1 MINRAINTLMS
12 DGKCTVLQRHWCALI
27 WTCTANTHVG
37 IYLFFLFIG
46 FDLENVGLVSL
57 EMVTELGL
65 VVERTCF
72 RGFRSD
78 ETSLL
83 IFRSSSKAWMISLV
97 IIPSKL
103 PALIKGTSTYQTASM
118 RICHLLVTFYKCN
131 DTFSLR
137 GSFLSCS

>member
-27 WTCTANTHVG
+27 GTCTANTRVG
-37 IYLFFLFIG
+37 IFIHSFIYLFIG
-46 FDLENVGLVSL
+46 FDLENVGFASM

-72 RGFRSD
+72 RGFRSN

-83 IFRSSSKAWMISLV
+83 IF
-97 IIPSKL
+97 
-103 PALIKGTSTYQTASM
+103 
-118 RICHLLVTFYKCN
+118 
-131 DTFSLR
+131 
-137 GSFLSCS
+137 

>member
-27 WTCTANTHVG
+27 GTCTANTHVG
-37 IYLFFLFIG
+37 IFFIIIYLFIG
-46 FDLENVGLVSL
+46 FDLENVGLVSM

-65 VVERTCF
+65 VIERTCF

-83 IFRSSSKAWMISLV
+83 IF
-97 IIPSKL
+97 
-103 PALIKGTSTYQTASM
+103 
-118 RICHLLVTFYKCN
+118 
-131 DTFSLR
+131 
-137 GSFLSCS
+137 